1 MLLYLNLVAIIIDGI
16 NAYFAMPTIL
26 LLTNYDQFMTIV
38 IRYSWGTILALGIS
52 AGAYYQ
58 FKPVLFYNLYLFVI
72 GLKSVV
78 DAIMNYKTQHSADFG
93 LVVLHLN
100 FSLNDFFNIF
110 VNTFSTF
117 LCLPGLMLLGIYTI
131 RWIKQV
137 KLRQQ
142 VSHSRAKGD

>member
-16 NAYFAMPTIL
+16 NAYVAMPTIL
-26 LLTNYDQFMTIV
+26 LLTNHDQFMAIV

-52 AGAYYQ
+52 VGAYYH
-58 FKPVLFYNLYLFVI
+58 FKPVLFYNLYLFVF

-93 LVVLHLN
+93 LVVIHLN

-110 VNTFSTF
+110 VNTFSSF
-117 LCLPGLMLLGIYTI
+117 LCLPGLILLGIYTI

-137 KLRQQ
+137 KLRQRAN
-142 VSHSRAKGD
+142 HSGA